1 MAGIRKRDPE
11 IMKQIAAFVEEYY
24 FEYRRSPSLQK
35 IADTVGIS
43 KATAYRYVVE
53 MDDKGMLRY
62 DGKSIQTRS
71 IQKSDYKMNRVPV
84 LGSIA
89 CGSPELTE
97 EDFEEFIALPVA
109 LFGKGDFFILR
120 THGDSMVD
128 AGIEDGDMVV
138 VKKQDHA
145 KAGDIVV
152 ALVGNETTLKT
163 YYPEPQKH
171 RVRLHPENKTM
182 SDIIVRECY
191 IQGVAERVI
200 KKL

>member
-182 SDIIVRECY
+182 SDIIVMECY

>member
-35 IADTVGIS
+35 IADTVGIG

-53 MDDKGMLRY
+53 MDDKGMLCY

-89 CGSPELTE
+89 RGSPELTE

-128 AGIEDGDMVV
+128 VGIEDGDMVV

>member
-35 IADTVGIS
+35 IADAVGIG

-53 MDDKGMLRY
+53 MDDKGILRY
-62 DGKSIQTRS
+62 DGKSIQTRG

-109 LFGKGDFFILR
+109 LFGEGDFFILR

-128 AGIEDGDMVV
+128 VGIEDGDMVV

-163 YYPEPQKH
+163 YYPEPQKQ

-182 SDIIVRECY
+182 SDIIVP
-191 IQGVAERVI
+191 
-200 KKL
+200 KLNILLYNE

>member
-11 IMKQIAAFVEEYY
+11 IMKQIATFVEEYY

-35 IADTVGIS
+35 IADAVGIS

-171 RVRLHPENKTM
+171 MVRLHPENKTM

>member
-11 IMKQIAAFVEEYY
+11 IMKQIVAFVEEYY

-53 MDDKGMLRY
+53 MDDKGMLCY

-109 LFGKGDFFILR
+109 LFGEGDFFILR

-171 RVRLHPENKTM
+171 RVRLHPENKAM

>member
-1 MAGIRKRDPE
+1 
-11 IMKQIAAFVEEYY
+11 
-24 FEYRRSPSLQK
+24 
-35 IADTVGIS
+35 
-43 KATAYRYVVE
+43 
-53 MDDKGMLRY
+53 
-62 DGKSIQTRS
+62 
-71 IQKSDYKMNRVPV
+71 
-84 LGSIA
+84 
-89 CGSPELTE
+89 
-97 EDFEEFIALPVA
+97 
-109 LFGKGDFFILR
+109 
-120 THGDSMVD
+120 MVD
-128 AGIEDGDMVV
+128 VGIEDGDMVV

>member
-1 MAGIRKRDPE
+1 
-11 IMKQIAAFVEEYY
+11 
-24 FEYRRSPSLQK
+24 
-35 IADTVGIS
+35 
-43 KATAYRYVVE
+43 
-53 MDDKGMLRY
+53 MLCY

-128 AGIEDGDMVV
+128 VVIEDGDMVV
-138 VKKQDHA
+138 VKKQDYA

>member
-11 IMKQIAAFVEEYY
+11 IMKQIAVFVEEYY

-109 LFGKGDFFILR
+109 LFGEGDFFILR

>member
-62 DGKSIQTRS
+62 DGKSIQTHS

-128 AGIEDGDMVV
+128 AGIEDGDRLSRRQMSKMQGGHAAESGVFLY
-138 VKKQDHA
+138 VKGVLQTACLSVRDKDRIP
-145 KAGDIVV
+145 KLNI
-152 ALVGNETTLKT
+152 LLYNE
-163 YYPEPQKH
+163 
-171 RVRLHPENKTM
+171 
-182 SDIIVRECY
+182 
-191 IQGVAERVI
+191 
-200 KKL
+200 

>member
-11 IMKQIAAFVEEYY
+11 IMKQITAFVEEYY

-35 IADTVGIS
+35 IADAVGIG

-62 DGKSIQTRS
+62 DGKSIQTRG

-109 LFGKGDFFILR
+109 LFGEGDFFILR

>member
-35 IADTVGIS
+35 IADAVGIG

-53 MDDKGMLRY
+53 MDDKGILRY
-62 DGKSIQTRS
+62 DGKSIQTRG

-89 CGSPELTE
+89 RGSPELTE

-128 AGIEDGDMVV
+128 VGIEDGDMVV

-163 YYPEPQKH
+163 YYPEPQKQ

>member
-62 DGKSIQTRS
+62 DGKSIQTRG

-109 LFGKGDFFILR
+109 LFGEGDFFILR

>member
-62 DGKSIQTRS
+62 DGKSIQTHS

-109 LFGKGDFFILR
+109 LFGEGDFFILR

-200 KKL
+200 KEL

>member
-89 CGSPELTE
+89 CGYPELTE

-109 LFGKGDFFILR
+109 LFGEGAFFILR

-163 YYPEPQKH
+163 YYPEPQKQ